1 MSMTGF
7 SRMKLAWSERAL
19 IPLAVSSDQNRKDK
33 SPEPNQTT
41 TPRCASGRA
50 RAGNG
55 QPSRVRQER
64 RALPPLALAVTRKR
78 GKA

>member
-1 MSMTGF
+1 
-7 SRMKLAWSERAL
+7 MKLAWSERAL

-64 RALPPLALAVTRKR
+64 TAPLALAVTRKR